1 MKSRKCVVF
10 MILCVMGILIAGNVA
25 KAKEGGTIQI
35 VLENQGEEIQN
46 RKIEFFCTKVAEY
59 IDGKFVSEMY
69 HDDIKVDQH
78 STANDM
84 RDLAHTLA
92 KKVKK
97 PDQTISVD
105 SDGKAT
111 LESVSEG
118 LYLFVVSNQKEQEE
132 IDPFLVSMPAWN
144 EKSGELEYEVKVIPK
159 YLSKERENPVAP
171 QTNVK
176 SYYMQKIIC
185 AVLCIV
191 GAGMLFVF
199 CKREESD
206 EKMQ

>member
-1 MKSRKCVVF
+1 MF
-10 MILCVMGILIAGNVA
+10 MILCVMGILIVGNVA
-25 KAKEGGTIQI
+25 KAKEGGTIRI

-69 HDDIKVDQH
+69 HDEIKINQY

-84 RDLAHTLA
+84 RNLAHTLA

-97 PDQTISVD
+97 PDQTISMD

-118 LYLFVVSNQKEQEE
+118 LYLFVVSNQKEREK

-144 EKSGELEYEVKVIPK
+144 ERSGELEYEVKVIPK
-159 YLSKERENPVAP
+159 YQSKESENPVAP

-176 SYYMQKIIC
+176 SYYMQKFIS
-185 AVLCIV
+185 AALCIV

-199 CKREESD
+199 CKREEAD
-206 EKMQ
+206 EKIQ